1 MLKTILFKEQKSL
14 LKKGPSIV
22 PTPTMITWY
31 EIRKDFTKSTNKI
44 RLLTDLVQQQEF
56 ADLVQQQ
63 HQVHP
68 QVNSNEPTID
78 ENNVPLDKRPPML
91 NPYQQLYRFKRSTNN
106 SVKLFIKSTEKEL
119 FNPIILNKLKTT
131 SIKKKN

>member
-1 MLKTILFKEQKSL
+1 
-14 LKKGPSIV
+14 
-22 PTPTMITWY
+22 MINWY

-56 ADLVQQQ
+56 TDLVQQQ

-68 QVNSNEPTID
+68 QVNSNEPTSD
-78 ENNVPLDKRPPML
+78 ENNFPPDKRPPML
-91 NPYQQLYRFKRSTNN
+91 NPYQQLYRFKRTTNN

-119 FNPIILNKLKTT
+119 FNPNNIKQIQNNLNKKRKT
-131 SIKKKN
+131 SLEKNEIMG